1 MIAES
6 QPYPTGVD
14 EPCFWCSSHSI
25 ALPCLGR
32 SLLSGGFGFWTVIML
47 VVDVSASSW

>member
-6 QPYPTGVD
+6 QPYPTGVVF
-14 EPCFWCSSHSI
+14 PVFLSLFN
-25 ALPCLGR
+25 ALPRLGR
-32 SLLSGGFGFWTVIML
+32 SLSGGFGFWTVIML